1 MSQIRPPK
9 FANRQKG
16 VALLGA
22 LATLALATL
31 LAYAMLSQGQIA
43 AARSAAGARND
54 QVQLLAEGLYD
65 YALEALAQDGAANA
79 FDHYNEAWAVALPE
93 LPIERGA
100 LSGRLRDL
108 NGRLNLNSV
117 WQAGARNQVAIRRF
131 ERLLTVLELD
141 VRIAQHIADAIDPDQ
156 LSQGGS
162 EDPDYAKVARRA
174 PNRYLSDVSELRN
187 IDGIDAKAYALLAP
201 HVSALPADATLNI
214 NTASVPVLM
223 SLSNGFAEELASRVW
238 QKGKARYGNV
248 SEWVVELDQAG
259 LRISPDE
266 QKDLSV
272 QSSYFSALARVKLDG
287 IDHYSQ
293 ATLRRTPAGLV
304 VMSRRRGVF

>member
-1 MSQIRPPK
+1 MSKNYPK
-9 FANRQKG
+9 WPRQQRG

-43 AARSAAGARND
+43 AARSAASARND
-54 QVQLLAEGLYD
+54 QAQLLAEGLYD
-65 YALEALAQDGAANA
+65 YALEALSQDQAAGD
-79 FDHYNEAWAVALPE
+79 FDAYTEPWAVALPD
-93 LPIERGA
+93 LPIERGS

-117 WQAGARNQVAIRRF
+117 WRSGARDVIAIRRF
-131 ERLLTVLELD
+131 ERLLTALKLD

-162 EDPDYAKVARRA
+162 EDSDYARRARRA
-174 PNRYLSDVSELRN
+174 PNRYLSDVSELRD
-187 IDGIDAKAYALLAP
+187 IDGIDAKTYALLAP
-201 HVSALPADATLNI
+201 HVSALPPDATLNI

-223 SLSNGFAEELASRVW
+223 SLSDGLGQELASRVW
-238 QKGKARYGNV
+238 QQGKARYTNM

-259 LRISPDE
+259 LRINPDE

-272 QSSYFSALARVKLDG
+272 QSSYFAALARVRLDG

-304 VMSRRRGVF
+304 VLSRRRGVF